1 MIGDAPAT
9 ASAPASKASYPA
21 FSLPRHLLHLPSSV
35 SISSTWRQRCRFL
48 LLAGL
53 AVALHLVLLGLVRPA
68 LRPGEAEPIRVS
80 VRSLPAPQRSPIP
93 PAPAGPAPVGPTAER
108 LRPLPA
114 VPEVHRPAATTGP
127 APAAPD
133 KPRPQAVPT
142 ASTPEAMPADLLI
155 PPPVPAVDPGALP
168 PLDSPRIYPTRLPS
182 ETTLVYT
189 LKYRG
194 YEGRAEL
201 HWQFKYS
208 KYQLTLRH
216 ELLSGRASWRSD
228 SEGRIGNEGLIPERS
243 TEELPGGAK
252 ASTQFQPAAG
262 MTAAADPEEARA
274 GLQALPRGLQD
285 RVSWIIQLSAIAG
298 SDPGLAAP
306 GHDIGL
312 LVASAFGPP
321 ETWTFRSLEPDTDNP
336 DLPGLPRLLH
346 ETTWPQARRVEVW
359 LDPRRDHLPARI
371 LLADDLLGW
380 MELNLQAATPKRRP

>member
-1 MIGDAPAT
+1 M
-9 ASAPASKASYPA
+9 
-21 FSLPRHLLHLPSSV
+21 
-35 SISSTWRQRCRFL
+35 

-68 LRPGEAEPIRVS
+68 LRPGDAEPLRVS
-80 VRSLPAPQRSPIP
+80 VRSLPAPQRPPVP
-93 PAPAGPAPVGPTAER
+93 PAPAGPAAVGPTAER
-108 LRPLPA
+108 LRPPPA
-114 VPEVHRPAATTGP
+114 APEAPRPVATTGP
-127 APAAPD
+127 APAASD
-133 KPRPQAVPT
+133 KPSPQTAPTPAPT
-142 ASTPEAMPADLLI
+142 ASAPEAMPADLLI
-155 PPPVPAVDPGALP
+155 LPPVPAVDPGVLP

-201 HWQFKYS
+201 HWQFRHS

-216 ELLSGRASWRSD
+216 ELLSGRATWQSD

-262 MTAAADPEEARA
+262 MAAAAGAEEAGA

-306 GHDIGL
+306 GQDIGL

-321 ETWTFRSLEPDTDNP
+321 ETWTFRSLAPDTDNP

-380 MELNLQAATPKRRP
+380 MELNLQPATPKRRP